1 MSCGTCQVWRTA
13 LSKPHSGLILQSA
26 RNLQLYRRAQ
36 MTNSLP
42 LQMHILFFSCDSSV
56 IIKWTMFNLKYV
68 LSLANRMNVGYE
80 PISAKRLVQPNS
92 RKNLIV
98 EEHRFEPL

>member
-1 MSCGTCQVWRTA
+1 
-13 LSKPHSGLILQSA
+13 
-26 RNLQLYRRAQ
+26 
-36 MTNSLP
+36 
-42 LQMHILFFSCDSSV
+42 
-56 IIKWTMFNLKYV
+56 MFNLKYV